1 MSKKLTLFILL
12 AIFFMGC
19 ATVPLTGR
27 KQLSLVP
34 ESQIVQMSADSYK
47 ELIEK
52 SELSK
57 YQPSVEMV
65 QKVGKR
71 IAVAA
76 EKFLSDNELGSDIKN
91 YNWEFN
97 LIKDSQ
103 TVNAFCMPG
112 GKVAVYTGILP
123 LTKDENGLAV
133 VVGHEVAHAI
143 AKHGSER
150 MSQLL
155 LTQLGGIALSEALKT
170 KSEQTQQLML
180 MAYGVGSQVGVLLPY
195 SRNHEYEADQIGLV
209 FMAMAGYNLEGAV
222 EFWERMNAL
231 DTKKPPEFMST
242 HPADENRI
250 AKIKSEIPQALEYYQ
265 KN

>member
-47 ELIEK
+47 KLIEK

-76 EKFLSDNELGSDIKN
+76 EKFLSDNGLGSDIKN

-103 TVNAFCMPG
+103 TVNAFCMPD

-209 FMAMAGYNLEGAV
+209 FMAMAGYNPEGAV

>member
-1 MSKKLTLFILL
+1 MRTKFSLLVLT

-34 ESQIVQMSADSYK
+34 ESQVAQMSVDSYK
-47 ELIEK
+47 DLISK

-57 YQPSVEMV
+57 DQASIEMV
-65 QKVGKR
+65 QRVGKR
-71 IAVAA
+71 IAAAA
-76 EKFLSDNELGSDIKN
+76 EKFLVNNGLESDIKN

-123 LTKDENGLAV
+123 LTKNEDGLAV
-133 VVGHEVAHAI
+133 VLGHEVAHAI
-143 AKHGSER
+143 AKHGGER

-155 LTQLGGIALSEALKT
+155 LTQLGGVALSEAIKT
-170 KSEQTQQLML
+170 KGEQTQQLML
-180 MAYGVGSQVGVLLPY
+180 MAYGVGSQYGVLLPY
-195 SRNHEYEADQIGLV
+195 SRSHEYEADQIGLV
-209 FMAMAGYNLEGAV
+209 FMAMAGYNPETAV
-222 EFWERMNAL
+222 GFWERMSL
-231 DTKKPPEFMST
+231 LGGQKPPEFMST